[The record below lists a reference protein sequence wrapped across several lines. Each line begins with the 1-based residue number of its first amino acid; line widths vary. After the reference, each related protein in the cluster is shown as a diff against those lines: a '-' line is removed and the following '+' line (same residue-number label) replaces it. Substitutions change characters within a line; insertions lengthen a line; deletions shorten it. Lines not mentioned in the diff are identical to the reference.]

1 MKIAIPVEDKSI
13 ESNMSRNFGRSSFFL
28 IYDIETKEEKYLDNN
43 AATSQGGAGVKAA
56 QTIIDQK
63 VDGIIVPRCGRN
75 AADIIQRANI
85 KLFQGNNVSAH
96 ENIEAL
102 KNNKLDKLK
111 DIHAGF
117 HRHGGN

>member
-13 ESNMSRNFGRSSFFL
+13 DSNMSRNFGRSSFFL

-102 KNNKLDKLK
+102 KNNKLDILK